1 MKIAATLRGLLLAL
15 TTLLCSAA
23 SAQAATVTEFS
34 EGITLPA
41 SPVEIA
47 AGPDGNLWFTEHDG
61 DAIGRITPSGVV
73 TEFLEGISVG
83 SGPLG
88 TTPGPDGNLWFTEY
102 DAGRIGRITPAGV
115 VTEFSAGISS
125 GSSPRSIVTG
135 ADGNLWYTDTNGR
148 RIGRITPAGVVT
160 EFSIDTGF
168 GGGPNAIT
176 LGPDGNV
183 WWTEPGSIGR
193 MTPAGT
199 YTRFT
204 GSYGNLLWIAAGP
217 DGNLWVTQYFGPIRR
232 FTSAGVLTGT
242 FTLPEEISPF
252 GITAGPDGNLWFTD
266 SGYDSIGRITPAGA
280 IAIVS
285 TGVSLGSDPRDL
297 TAGPDGNLWF
307 TEQSLDQIGR
317 ITPSILPPVVAAADP
332 TAVTTTSATLNGTV
346 DAGGV
351 ETLARFEY
359 GPTTAYGA
367 QTEAQFV
374 ADAVAEPVIAA
385 LTNLQPSTTY
395 HFRLVAAGGG
405 GSAQS
410 ADRTFTTAA
419 VPVQP
424 PQPPPPTPAA
434 CSNGRDDDRDGFAD
448 GADPRCHAD
457 ANPRNATSFQPQGPS
472 EAPVDDPT
480 LVCRSG
486 GLTLVSAERTSQG
499 RRIRLR
505 GVANPSEAGK
515 RVGLYAD
522 ARRVGTAPVRANGS
536 FSATVAAPRRS
547 AASARY
553 HARLGASRSQ
563 TLAVQR
569 RLAGVRLSVSGSRV
583 VLSGRTVGRRPRSVE
598 LLGRAA
604 GCGAFKRLAIARVRR
619 NGSFTVSAAAFGD
632 VDIAAYRVRI
642 AAAGAAGARES
653 TPPRAV
659 MLR

>member
-1 MKIAATLRGLLLAL
+1 MKIAATLRVVLLTL

-41 SPVEIA
+41 APVEIA
-47 AGPDGNLWFTEHDG
+47 AGVDGNLWFTEYDG

-73 TEFLEGISVG
+73 TEFLDGISVG

-88 TTPGPDGNLWFTEY
+88 ITPGPDGNLWFTEY

-115 VTEFSAGISS
+115 VTEFSAGISP

-160 EFSIDTGF
+160 EFSIDTGI

-176 LGPDGNV
+176 RGSDGNV
-183 WWTEPGSIGR
+183 WWTEPGGIGR

-204 GSYGNLLWIAAGP
+204 GGYGDLLGIAAGS

-232 FTSAGVLTGT
+232 FTSAGILTGT
-242 FTLPEEISPF
+242 FTPPEGISPF

-266 SGYDSIGRITPAGA
+266 SGDDSIGRITPAGA

-285 TGVSLGSDPRDL
+285 TGVSFGSDPRDI

-317 ITPSILPPVVAAADP
+317 ITPSILPPVVAVTDP
-332 TAVTTTSATLNGTV
+332 TAVTTTSATLSGTV
-346 DAGGV
+346 DTGGV
-351 ETLARFEY
+351 ETLARFEF
-359 GPTTAYGA
+359 GPTTTYGA
-367 QTEAQFV
+367 QTAAQFV
-374 ADAVAEPVIAA
+374 AGAVAQPVSAA

-395 HFRLVAAGGG
+395 HFRLVAEGGG

-410 ADRTFTTAA
+410 ADRTFTTAPVA
-419 VPVQP
+419 VQP
-424 PQPPPPTPAA
+424 PPGPAA

-457 ANPRNATSFQPQGPS
+457 ANPRNAASYQPQAPS

-486 GLTLVSAERTSQG
+486 GLALVSAERTSQG

-505 GVANPSEAGK
+505 GVANPSQAGQ
-515 RVGLYAD
+515 RVDLYAGT
-522 ARRVGTAPVRANGS
+522 RRVGTALVRANGS
-536 FSATVAAPRRS
+536 FSATVAARRGS

-553 HARLGASRSQ
+553 HARLGANRSQ
-563 TLAVQR
+563 TLSVQR
-569 RLAGVRLSVSGSRV
+569 RLAGVRLSVSGGRV
-583 VLSGRTVGRRPRSVE
+583 VLSGRTVGRRPRSIE
-598 LLGRAA
+598 LLGRPA
-604 GCGAFKRLAIARVRR
+604 GCGAFKRLATVRVSR
-619 NGSFTVSAAAFGD
+619 NGSFSLSAAAFGD

>member
-1 MKIAATLRGLLLAL
+1 MTIAATLRVALLTL

-23 SAQAATVTEFS
+23 AAQAATVTEFW

-47 AGPDGNLWFTEHDG
+47 AGPDGNLWFTEVDG

-73 TEFLEGISVG
+73 TEFLDGISSG

-88 TTPGPDGNLWFTEY
+88 ITPGPDGNLWFTEY

-115 VTEFSAGISS
+115 VTEFSEGITA

-168 GGGPNAIT
+168 GGGPNAIA

-183 WWTEPGSIGR
+183 WWTEPGGIGR

-199 YTRFT
+199 FTRFT
-204 GSYGNLLWIAAGP
+204 GGYGDLLGIAAGP

-242 FTLPEEISPF
+242 FTLPANMSPF
-252 GITAGPDGNLWFTD
+252 GITEGPDGNLWFTD
-266 SGYDSIGRITPAGA
+266 SAYDSIGRITPAGA

-285 TGVSLGSDPRDL
+285 SGVSLGSDPRDI

-317 ITPSILPPVVAAADP
+317 ITPSIPSPVVAVADP
-332 TAVTTTSATLNGTV
+332 TAVTTTSATLSGTV

-351 ETLARFEY
+351 ETLARFEF
-359 GPTTAYGA
+359 GPTTAYGT
-367 QTEAQFV
+367 QTAEHFV
-374 ADAVAEPVIAA
+374 GDPVAEPVSAA

-410 ADRTFTTAA
+410 TDRTFTTAP

-424 PQPPPPTPAA
+424 PPPPPPPAAA

-457 ANPRNATSFQPQGPS
+457 ANPRNAASYRPQAPS

-486 GLTLVSAERTSQG
+486 GLALVSAEPASQG
-499 RRIRLR
+499 RRVRLR
-505 GVANPSEAGK
+505 GVANPSQAGR
-515 RVGLYAD
+515 RVDLHAGT
-522 ARRVGTAPVRANGS
+522 RRVGTALVRANGS
-536 FSATVAAPRRS
+536 FSATVAA
-547 AASARY
+547 ASVRY
-553 HARLGASRSQ
+553 HARLGANRSQ

-569 RLAGVRLSVSGSRV
+569 RLAGVRLSVSGGRV

-604 GCGAFKRLAIARVRR
+604 GCGGFKRLASVRVGRSGR
-619 NGSFTVSAAAFGD
+619 FSLSAALFGD

-659 MLR
+659 VLR

>member
-1 MKIAATLRGLLLAL
+1 M
-15 TTLLCSAA
+15 
-23 SAQAATVTEFS
+23 
-34 EGITLPA
+34 
-41 SPVEIA
+41 EIA
-47 AGPDGNLWFTEHDG
+47 AAPDGSLWFTEHDG
-61 DAIGRITPSGVV
+61 DAIGRITPRGVV

-88 TTPGPDGNLWFTEY
+88 ITPGPDGNLWFTEY

-148 RIGRITPAGVVT
+148 RISRITPAGVVT
-160 EFSIDTGF
+160 EFSIDTGL
-168 GGGPNAIT
+168 GGGQNAIT
-176 LGPDGNV
+176 HGPDGNV
-183 WWTEPGSIGR
+183 WWTEPGGIGR
-193 MTPAGT
+193 ADDPGRHVHARHGQLRRCAGDRRR
-199 YTRFT
+199 TRREPVGDPVIRT
-204 GSYGNLLWIAAGP
+204 DPSLHERRRP
-217 DGNLWVTQYFGPIRR
+217 DGHVHAARGDLAIRI
-232 FTSAGVLTGT
+232 A
-242 FTLPEEISPF
+242 
-252 GITAGPDGNLWFTD
+252 AGPDGNLWFTD
-266 SGYDSIGRITPAGA
+266 
-280 IAIVS
+280 
-285 TGVSLGSDPRDL
+285 
-297 TAGPDGNLWF
+297 
-307 TEQSLDQIGR
+307 

-374 ADAVAEPVIAA
+374 ADAVVKPVIAA

-424 PQPPPPTPAA
+424 PPPRPAA

-486 GLTLVSAERTSQG
+486 GLTLVSAERTSRG

-505 GVANPSEAGK
+505 GVANPSQAGK

-536 FSATVAAPRRS
+536 FGATVAAPRRS

-604 GCGAFKRLAIARVRR
+604 GCGAFKRLAIARVSR
-619 NGSFTVSAAAFGD
+619 NGSAAAFGD

-653 TPPRAV
+653 TPTSSDAAIIT
-659 MLR
+659 

>member
-1 MKIAATLRGLLLAL
+1 MTISATLRVTLLTL

-23 SAQAATVTEFS
+23 SAQAATVTEFW

-47 AGPDGNLWFTEHDG
+47 AGPDGNLWFTELDG

-73 TEFLEGISVG
+73 TEFLDGISIG

-88 TTPGPDGNLWFTEY
+88 ITPGPDGNLWFTEY
-102 DAGRIGRITPAGV
+102 DAGRIGRITTAGV
-115 VTEFSAGISS
+115 VTEFSVGISP

-148 RIGRITPAGVVT
+148 RIGRITTAGVVT
-160 EFSIDTGF
+160 EFSIDAGF

-183 WWTEPGSIGR
+183 WWTEPGGIGR

-199 YTRFT
+199 YMRFT
-204 GSYGNLLWIAAGP
+204 GGYGDLLGIAAGA
-217 DGNLWVTQYFGPIRR
+217 DGNLWVTEYFGAIRR
-232 FTSAGVLTGT
+232 FTTAGVLTGT
-242 FTLPEEISPF
+242 FTLPESDISPF

-266 SGYDSIGRITPAGA
+266 NAYDSIGRITPAGA

-285 TGVSLGSDPRDL
+285 TGVSLGSDPRDI

-307 TEQSLDQIGR
+307 TEQGLDQIGR
-317 ITPSILPPVVAAADP
+317 ITPSILPPVVAVADP
-332 TAVTTTSATLNGTV
+332 TAVTTTSAMLSGSV

-351 ETLARFEY
+351 ETLARFEF
-359 GPTTAYGA
+359 GPTSAYGA
-367 QTEAQFV
+367 QTESQFV
-374 ADAVAEPVIAA
+374 ADVVAEPVSAT

-395 HFRLVAAGGG
+395 HFRLVAVGGG
-405 GSAQS
+405 GGAQG
-410 ADRTFTTAA
+410 ADRTFTTA
-419 VPVQP
+419 PVAS
-424 PQPPPPTPAA
+424 PPPPPAPAA

-457 ANPRNATSFQPQGPS
+457 ANPRNAASYRPQASS

-486 GLTLVSAERTSQG
+486 GLALVSAEPTSQG

-505 GVANPSEAGK
+505 GVANPSQAGQ
-515 RVGLYAD
+515 RVGLHAGT
-522 ARRVGTAPVRANGS
+522 RRLGSALVRANGS
-536 FSATVAAPRRS
+536 FSATLAARRGAVAS
-547 AASARY
+547 VRY
-553 HARLGASRSQ
+553 HARLGTNRSQ
-563 TLAVQR
+563 TLSVQR
-569 RLAGVRLSVSGSRV
+569 RLAGIRLSVSGGRV

-604 GCGAFKRLAIARVRR
+604 GCGAFKRLATVRVSR
-619 NGSFTVSAAAFGD
+619 NGSFSLSAAPFGN